1 MRSKPDPYIWAMSG
15 ARGSEF
21 KARLGLYSDR
31 ASLAPY
37 YFVSE
42 SCFMLFILGR
52 ARDGPKKSAHIF
64 STIVDHAIYP
74 TLSCLK
80 SQVSSVLCISLG
92 AGQTDC
98 YHASTQR
105 QRRACS
111 RAANPSIKQQGPNR
125 AAEYGGGRWV
135 AATRDAQRE
144 APNQKKTRW
153 KSAQQTSPFF

>member
-1 MRSKPDPYIWAMSG
+1 MRSKPDPYIWAISG

-21 KARLGLYSDR
+21 KARLGLYSGR
-31 ASLAPY
+31 ASPAPY
-37 YFVSE
+37 YFVLR
-42 SCFMLFILGR
+42 SCFMLLILGR

-64 STIVDHAIYP
+64 STVVDHAIYIQHSRVSS
-74 TLSCLK
+74 LN
-80 SQVSSVLCISLG
+80 SQVSCASLS
-92 AGQTDC
+92 GQADC
-98 YHASTQR
+98 NHASTQR

-153 KSAQQTSPFF
+153 KSAQQTSPF